1 MRSDA
6 DQEPAQANPDLYAR
20 VHDLTLALKG
30 LVAAAGDTSP
40 NNQEQAL
47 ARAQRVLNNSQSE
60 PRPTAS
66 D

>member
-6 DQEPAQANPDLYAR
+6 DQDSPANPDLNAL

-30 LVAAAGDTSP
+30 LVAAAGDASP
-40 NNQEQAL
+40 SNQEQAL
-47 ARAQRVLNNSQSE
+47 AKAQHVLASSKSQ

>member
-6 DQEPAQANPDLYAR
+6 EKDSQAPDLLER

-30 LVAAAGDTSP
+30 LVAATGDASSS
-40 NNQEQAL
+40 NQEQAL
-47 ARAQRVLNNSQSE
+47 AKAQDVLSNSKSR
-60 PRPTAS
+60 PRSTAS